1 VNEVEV
7 DVVEAKVGERSAARK
22 LHVLSC
28 HVRAPQFARHPQ
40 VLARA
45 HAFGDCR
52 ADPFAHLLFVAVIT
66 CAVNVAVP
74 VPHTGKALVLT
85 GLCARTIGAL
95 MDHHGH
101 LCTFHRNENVHLGPT
116 PTHRGPQL
124 IIARR
129 RHARLAT
136 GAPLRA
142 HNHHPFQ
149 RLPLSISMQSPA
161 TQGCPLCTRASFH
174 LLSKEQTE
182 QNNGRAIVDAWS

>member
-45 HAFGDCR
+45 HAFGHCR

-101 LCTFHRNENVHLGPT
+101 WAPFTEIQMCTS
-116 PTHRGPQL
+116 
-124 IIARR
+124 
-129 RHARLAT
+129 
-136 GAPLRA
+136 APR
-142 HNHHPFQ
+142 
-149 RLPLSISMQSPA
+149 PL
-161 TQGCPLCTRASFH
+161 
-174 LLSKEQTE
+174 TE
-182 QNNGRAIVDAWS
+182 GRS